1 VTVDQDK
8 LAKRERWRNRRI
20 PLLMLGTLVAI
31 IFCSTLLFRAAVLGH
46 VDLPGL
52 LGTRN
57 KGQLISPPVPLAQL
71 PIQLASGETF
81 DYSALPPQWTLVIPV
96 PKHCAQ
102 LCQQNL
108 HLTRQIH
115 IALGKDADRVRRF
128 VLTNDYPLDP
138 EFEALLKQHPKLQVL
153 KTDPAAFE
161 QFFTKMGELKPLR
174 DNLYFVVDPQGW
186 VMMVYTP
193 QQDGK
198 AVMTDLKFLL
208 SNSHE
213 QEGKG

>member
-1 VTVDQDK
+1 MTAAQDK
-8 LAKRERWRNRRI
+8 LAARERWRNRRI
-20 PLLMLGTLVAI
+20 PLIMLGSLVAI
-31 IFCSTLLFRAAVLGH
+31 ILCSTLLFRAAVLGH

-57 KGQLISPPVPLAQL
+57 KGQLISPPVRLADL
-71 PIQLASGETF
+71 PIELGSGEPF
-81 DYSALPPQWTLVIPV
+81 DYAALPAQWTLLFPAGS
-96 PKHCAQ
+96 HCNEA
-102 LCQQNL
+102 CAQNL

-115 IALGKDADRVRRF
+115 IALGKDADRLRRF

-138 EFEALLKQHPKLQVL
+138 AFTELLKQHPKLQVL
-153 KTDPAAFE
+153 KTDSAAFE
-161 QFFTKMGELKPLR
+161 QFFAKMGGLKPLR
-174 DNLYFVVDPQGW
+174 DNLYFIVDPQGW

-193 QQDGK
+193 AQDGK

-213 QEGKG
+213 QEGKS